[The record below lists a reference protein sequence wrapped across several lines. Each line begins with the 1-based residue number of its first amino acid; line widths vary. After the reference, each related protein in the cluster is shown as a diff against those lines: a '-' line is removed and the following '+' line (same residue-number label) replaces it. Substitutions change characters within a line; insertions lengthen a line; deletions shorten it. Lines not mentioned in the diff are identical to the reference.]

1 MQASVL
7 NASEISLIKDKQ
19 RDIAY
24 KQNVDNLD
32 IFYNWKEKNLT
43 IVLFYDDS
51 IVLKTEEIEGQ
62 CLFMIINLDQNSSNI
77 EMTCENINQNESAII
92 IPFEWLAKNI
102 LLEEAFFVSNGDK
115 NQLSVWNLTELSQ
128 HSN

>member
-115 NQLSVWNLTELSQ
+115 DQLSVWNLTEISQ